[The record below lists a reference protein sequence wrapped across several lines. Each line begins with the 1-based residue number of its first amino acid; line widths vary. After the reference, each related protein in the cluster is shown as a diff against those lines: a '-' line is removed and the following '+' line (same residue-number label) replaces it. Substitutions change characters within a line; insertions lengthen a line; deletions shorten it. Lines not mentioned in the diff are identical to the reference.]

1 MSSTAN
7 KAILLVVAAGIVLGG
22 GIGFIVGVSGWGILA
37 GIVLAIIGAALVAS
51 EATAWAALTTD
62 QIEQPK
68 K

>member
-1 MSSTAN
+1 MSSTGN
-7 KAILLVVAAGIVLGG
+7 KAMLLVVAAAIVIGG
-22 GIGFIVGVSGWGILA
+22 GLGFIVGFSGWGIVA
-37 GIVLAIIGAALVAS
+37 GSVLAIVGAALVAS